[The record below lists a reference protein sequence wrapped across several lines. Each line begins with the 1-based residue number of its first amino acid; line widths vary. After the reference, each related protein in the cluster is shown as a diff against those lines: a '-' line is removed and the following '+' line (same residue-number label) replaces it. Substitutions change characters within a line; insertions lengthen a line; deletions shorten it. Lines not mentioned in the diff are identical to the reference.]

1 MASNS
6 VIFDPTQINL
16 DIDSTLQ
23 TQAWRQSQRL
33 ATSSSRWNGYLNL
46 LCLNTL
52 LPWLREDYD
61 PQVAPALSPSSL
73 LNIWEIVNGA
83 PITLGS
89 NRLILIPTE
98 SIDLDEIRI
107 PQEWVDIPT
116 WISDYYLIV
125 QVNPDDG
132 WLRIA
137 GFTTHRRLKEEG
149 RYDWRDR
156 TYCLDEVDW
165 IADLNVLWVSRQLH
179 PEEVTRTAVPA
190 LAALSPTQANSLIQ
204 RLGDPAMPTPRLS
217 LPFPQWGSL
226 VAHGGWRQRL
236 AETRWGFLGQGSVLQ
251 WLQTGVANVAE
262 QIGWRRME
270 FQPSLSAARGDEE
283 ATTAIAL
290 SRQLRIAGQPYEL
303 RILPLDGEGGQEW
316 RFELQ
321 NLTPGGL
328 VPAGFV
334 LRLLTEDLHPF
345 EGNEDTADR
354 AVEQLYIEVALEPG
368 EGIVWEIEPIPNQ
381 YDQEILRF

>member
-1 MASNS
+1 MPSNS

-23 TQAWRQSQRL
+23 TQAWRQSQSL
-33 ATSSSRWNGYLNL
+33 STPSSRWNGYLNL
-46 LCLNTL
+46 LCLNTI

-61 PQVAPALSPSSL
+61 PQIEPALSASSL
-73 LNIWEIVNGA
+73 LSIWEIVNGV

-107 PQEWVDIPT
+107 PQEWVDIPA
-116 WISDYYLIV
+116 WIGDYYVFV

-132 WLRIA
+132 WVRIA
-137 GFTTHRRLKEEG
+137 GFTCHRRLKQEG

-156 TYCLDEVDW
+156 TYSLDDSDW

-179 PEEVTRTAVPA
+179 PEEATRTAVPT
-190 LAALSPTQANSLIQ
+190 LDALSLAQANNLIQ
-204 RLGDPAMPTPRLS
+204 RLGDPTTPNPRLS
-217 LPFPQWGSL
+217 LPFHQWGAL
-226 VAHGGWRQRL
+226 VSHGGWRQRL
-236 AETRWGFLGQGSVLQ
+236 AESRWGWQVQGTVLQ
-251 WLQTGVANVAE
+251 WLQTGVTNFAE
-262 QIGWRRME
+262 QIGWGRME
-270 FQPSLSAARGDEE
+270 FQPGLSAARGDEE
-283 ATTAIAL
+283 PTTAIAL

-303 RILPLDGEGGQEW
+303 RIRPLDGDNGRAW

-328 VPAGFV
+328 IPAGFV
-334 LRLLTEDLHPF
+334 LRLLTEDLQPF

-354 AVEQLYIEVALEPG
+354 AVEQLYIEVALDPG